1 MHGILRVFG
10 RMADTTRRAHIVNK
24 PIYPWPPSSI
34 QFISLH
40 REPLPKA
47 SEANESVI
55 VVLLHHYDWAC
66 VRFSFRFLF
75 TRVVAVVPFH
85 FTSIRFLSTA
95 AVEAFFSLKWKSPSR
110 AASERRRR
118 WWWRWFLLAIGNA
131 LQTSLQFLKKNR
143 SRLHGVV
150 FESSS
155 SWNSKHPHNW
165 GSESSE

>member
-1 MHGILRVFG
+1 MHGIVRVFG

-40 REPLPKA
+40 RESLPKA

-85 FTSIRFLSTA
+85 FISIRFVFLSTA
-95 AVEAFFSLKWKSPSR
+95 AVEAFFFIEMEIFIEGSEWKTTEMMMAMILSGDWKC
-110 AASERRRR
+110 AADE
-118 WWWRWFLLAIGNA
+118 FAI
-131 LQTSLQFLKKNR
+131 
-143 SRLHGVV
+143 
-150 FESSS
+150 
-155 SWNSKHPHNW
+155 SKEK
-165 GSESSE
+165 SESSPWCSLRVEFIVEF